1 LSLLIPTLLEPSLQ
15 SCTLRT
21 ASSVFRGSHQYLQ
34 MSGSTAKQSY
44 DSITYK
50 NIPETEIDK
59 IAVFTAAFEYF
70 PNEANL
76 R

>member
-1 LSLLIPTLLEPSLQ
+1 
-15 SCTLRT
+15 
-21 ASSVFRGSHQYLQ
+21 